1 MKNYTLKQKLKAK
14 YIIILEINGSSYPSS
29 YRKVIKDLQENT
41 DLGELKISDAM
52 QILNFAANEYK
63 NLDFIYDIFA
73 STEEEVKQIKTELKN
88 YINKNTLNN
97 EL

>member
-14 YIIILEINGSSYPSS
+14 YIIILEINGATYPSS
-29 YRKVIKDLQENT
+29 YSRVVKDLQENT

-52 QILNFAANEYK
+52 QILNFTANEYN

-73 STEEEVKQIKTELKN
+73 TTEKELEQIQTDLKN
-88 YINKNTLNN
+88 YINQNTLKN
-97 EL
+97 ES